1 MKFNGHKIL
10 ITLITAMVVLVAMFM
25 ASEPQNK
32 SRGGQRY
39 ITEKILSGVLTEIKP
54 GMPPGKYSKDGIE
67 YEILNYM
74 STEDVLNA
82 CQKQIDSYYDADEDS
97 YVYFRKIDGSGD
109 NKNVYARIVIK
120 RDFKIYLYS
129 FINSKKSIV
138 FLTILLLAFISLY
151 FIFSSYNSSI
161 KAEVESQKYNSLQKL
176 SRGLAHEIR
185 NPLNAMHLSLQLISD
200 GGFFEN
206 GASGV
211 KKAESDKELK
221 ECLDIIREEIKRLDE
236 TVTRFMQYSKDIKL
250 NRESTDINKL
260 IQRAI
265 NIMTPVFEQKK
276 ARVVF
281 NAAGANENLNC
292 SIDGV
297 LFYQV
302 ILNIVKNSA
311 EAVFE
316 NGNVSAVSYRE
327 RDKINIKIAND
338 GPEIAQEN
346 LSKIFDF
353 YFTTKIEGSGI
364 GLALSKKIIEAHGG
378 DISVKSDKN
387 ETCFLISI
395 PCRAE

>member
-1 MKFNGHKIL
+1 
-10 ITLITAMVVLVAMFM
+10 
-25 ASEPQNK
+25 
-32 SRGGQRY
+32 
-39 ITEKILSGVLTEIKP
+39 
-54 GMPPGKYSKDGIE
+54 
-67 YEILNYM
+67 
-74 STEDVLNA
+74 
-82 CQKQIDSYYDADEDS
+82 
-97 YVYFRKIDGSGD
+97 
-109 NKNVYARIVIK
+109 
-120 RDFKIYLYS
+120 
-129 FINSKKSIV
+129 
-138 FLTILLLAFISLY
+138 
-151 FIFSSYNSSI
+151 
-161 KAEVESQKYNSLQKL
+161 
-176 SRGLAHEIR
+176 
-185 NPLNAMHLSLQLISD
+185 LISD

-211 KKAESDKELK
+211 EKAESDKELK